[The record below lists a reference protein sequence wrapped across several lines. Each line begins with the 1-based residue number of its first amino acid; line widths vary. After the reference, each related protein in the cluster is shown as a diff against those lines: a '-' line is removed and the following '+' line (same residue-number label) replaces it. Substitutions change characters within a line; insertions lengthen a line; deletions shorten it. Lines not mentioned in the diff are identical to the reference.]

1 MQRLSSSIAAAGAHH
16 MQTLLIVDD
25 DPNVGLG
32 LAVALERDGRR
43 IIVCRDL
50 ESAQILLASEPV
62 TDIVTDVKLSG
73 PFRFEGLEFISEI
86 MNVAPSA
93 RVILMTGHST
103 AELVAEAERRGA
115 DAVLSKPFGAGELE
129 PLLSEASGGEAPSL
143 VIVPTLDEVI
153 GSGDLRPHFQP
164 IVLLADRSI
173 HGYES
178 LARFRGGPPFDRPD
192 LLFTYATRRNDV
204 ARLEAACIETTM
216 RAAVTLPQAS
226 RLFLNIHPA
235 ALDDVGIA
243 ATLAASARQSGIDLS
258 RVVLEITEQQ
268 QLRQTPSLFGAI
280 EQLRALGVRFAFDDV
295 GVAYSHLPL
304 IEAIRP
310 AYLKISQL
318 FGTQFESDP
327 TKLKIIRNIVAL
339 GAEFSCDIII
349 EGVEDESTEAAAR
362 GMGITFGQ
370 GYLFGRPADAP

>member
-1 MQRLSSSIAAAGAHH
+1 

-25 DPNVGLG
+25 DPNVGVG
-32 LAVALERDGRR
+32 LAVALERNGRR

-50 ESAQILLASEPV
+50 ESAQIILAAEPV

-73 PFRFEGLEFISEI
+73 PFRFEGLEFITEI
-86 MNVAPSA
+86 MRVAPSA

-103 AELVAEAERRGA
+103 DELVAEAERRGA
-115 DAVLSKPFGAGELE
+115 DAVLSKPFGTEVLE
-129 PLLSEASGGEAPSL
+129 PLLSEASGDDAPSL

-153 GSGDLRPHFQP
+153 GSGDLRPRFQP
-164 IVLLADRSI
+164 IVSLADRST
-173 HGYES
+173 HGVES
-178 LARFRGGPPFDRPD
+178 LARYRGGEPFDRPD
-192 LLFTYATRRNDV
+192 VLFSYATRRNEV
-204 ARLEAACIETTM
+204 ARLEAACVETTM
-216 RAAVTLPQAS
+216 RAAVTFPEAI

-243 ATLAASARQSGIDLS
+243 ATLAMCARQNGIGLA
-258 RVVLEITEQQ
+258 RIVLEITEQQ
-268 QLRQTPSLFGAI
+268 ELRQTPSLFDAI
-280 EQLRALGVRFAFDDV
+280 EQLRTLGVRFAFDDV

-304 IEAIRP
+304 IEKIRP

-339 GAEFSCDIII
+339 GSEFACEIII
-349 EGVEDESTEAAAR
+349 EGIEDASSEAAAR
-362 GMGITFGQ
+362 DLGIKFGQ
-370 GYLFGRPADAP
+370 GY

>member
-1 MQRLSSSIAAAGAHH
+1 

-25 DPNVGLG
+25 DPSVGLG
-32 LAVALERDGRR
+32 LAAALERNGRR

-50 ESAQILLASEPV
+50 ESAQIILAAEPV

-73 PFRFEGLEFISEI
+73 PFRFEGLEFITEI
-86 MNVAPSA
+86 MHVAPSA
-93 RVILMTGHST
+93 RVILMTGHSSD
-103 AELVAEAERRGA
+103 ELVAEAERRGA
-115 DAVLSKPFGAGELE
+115 DAVVSKPFGTDALE
-129 PLLSEASGGEAPSL
+129 PLLSEVSGDEAPSM

-153 GSGDLRPHFQP
+153 SGDLRPRFQP
-164 IVLLADRSI
+164 IVSLADRSI
-173 HGYES
+173 HGVES

-192 LLFTYATRRNDV
+192 LLFAYATRRKDV

-216 RAAVTLPQAS
+216 RAAVTFPES
-226 RLFLNIHPA
+226 IRLFVNIHPA
-235 ALDDVGIA
+235 ALDDIGIA
-243 ATLAASARQSGIDLS
+243 ATLAASARKNGIDLG

-268 QLRQTPSLFGAI
+268 ELRQTPSLFEAI

-304 IEAIRP
+304 IEKIRP
-310 AYLKISQL
+310 TYLKISQL

-339 GAEFSCDIII
+339 GAEFGCDVII
-349 EGVEDESTEAAAR
+349 EGIEDASSEVAAR
-362 GMGITFGQ
+362 DLGIKFGQ
-370 GYLFGRPADAP
+370 GYLFGRPADAPAVSGSFY